1 MWGYTSWYFGLPFL
15 KHLAILTAFHGTC
28 LECCDWNLHVEI
40 GFLKVCPSW
49 PSFLLACPRTLWEGR
64 CFLLAAP
71 QAWWMWSARPH
82 TFARGFMAENQK
94 ATTCLQASCW
104 FFFFLAVVSLL
115 LCIGIE
121 LICVVV
127 FVSCVQ
133 ELDSVPLRCSSVLF
147 WVLFSYEVITMFSSL
162 SCGI

>member
-49 PSFLLACPRTLWEGR
+49 PSFSLACPRTLWEGR

-94 ATTCLQASCW
+94 ATTCLQASRW
-104 FFFFLAVVSLL
+104 LFFCYNFIVIV
-115 LCIGIE
+115 C
-121 LICVVV
+121 
-127 FVSCVQ
+127 
-133 ELDSVPLRCSSVLF
+133 CSRFVLF
-147 WVLFSYEVITMFSSL
+147 CLFPVYKNLIQFHLDVHLFSFGFFSTVRWL
-162 SCGI
+162 QCVL